1 MLGRRES
8 LRELIRNQHEETLA
22 LIGEMHEDSRRYHER
37 REAELE
43 RRDERRDG
51 EFREFM
57 REIALRHEKIFG
69 AVLAEMEEWRREA
82 EEGRK
87 QIRANTEAVLRLL
100 DRLGPG
106 GAAA

>member
-1 MLGRRES
+1 VLRRRES
-8 LRELIRNQHEETLA
+8 LRELIRNQHQETLA
-22 LIGEMHEDSRRYHER
+22 LIGEMREDSRRHDQR
-37 REAELE
+37 WDAEL
-43 RRDERRDG
+43 ERRDG

-57 REIALRHEKIFG
+57 REITLRHEKVFG
-69 AVLAEMEEWRREA
+69 SVLAEMEEWRKET
-82 EEGRK
+82 EEGRR